1 MQRFICTQSDQF
13 SINSR
18 TVRIKEVF
26 SLLFGRM
33 SSQTFYKYCSAVVD
47 KNKPVEPGQRVGI
60 TRDLEQAVPGYK
72 ALQRE
77 LLRLREVI
85 KHQKDNQANSS
96 LDKPVRTKYY
106 KSLMGIR

>member
-1 MQRFICTQSDQF
+1 
-13 SINSR
+13 
-18 TVRIKEVF
+18 
-26 SLLFGRM
+26 M

-85 KHQKDNQANSS
+85 KHQKDNQANSY

-106 KSLMGIR
+106 KSLMGIRTAKSTGGLFFSFPVGRIGKFVSK